1 MKTVKDFVP
10 ENEGWLVNEIKE
22 VSEQPCVV
30 EPIKTAIGDVEV
42 IIYPHSLRVD
52 TVIEAKYPLA
62 GNEAEQAQAFAKRRW
77 SKLMSN
83 IVAWRHP
90 MLAMGPGF
98 TCIEALD
105 VESATHFM
113 GKILVAFAENPFD
126 LKKGWPAC
134 FGISENVPNE
144 QATLTPSEPT
154 PTL

>member
-22 VSEQPCVV
+22 VLEQPCVV
-30 EPIKTAIGDVEV
+30 EPIKTVIGDVEV

-52 TVIEAKYPLA
+52 TVIEAKYPLI

-134 FGISENVPNE
+134 FGVSENVPNE
-144 QATLTPSEPT
+144 QATSTTSEPT